1 MKNAKILRR
10 NLRFGELKNV
20 TDLFSFDFIECCC
33 RSYSCL
39 CNRLYSKKSEA
50 AEDAESENQDSEVE
64 KISDDS
70 TDSEGDSVFDKK
82 LQFAINSKD
91 TFFDDMTFRLV
102 VAILSGLTGV
112 LKLLSTVQNDVPV
125 IGDLIP
131 AVAGLAACF
140 ALLIEF
146 YIQKSKVE
154 LKLPAFLTTVFIGG
168 RKYLGI
174 FCIIAGVLHFI
185 FPRVLFL

>member
-1 MKNAKILRR
+1 MLQIYFLSIL
-10 NLRFGELKNV
+10 LNV
-20 TDLFSFDFIECCC
+20 VAGLILVYATDFTA
-33 RSYSCL
+33 
-39 CNRLYSKKSEA
+39 KKSEA
-50 AEDAESENQDSEVE
+50 AEDAEAENQDSEVE

-146 YIQKSKVE
+146 CIQKSKVE